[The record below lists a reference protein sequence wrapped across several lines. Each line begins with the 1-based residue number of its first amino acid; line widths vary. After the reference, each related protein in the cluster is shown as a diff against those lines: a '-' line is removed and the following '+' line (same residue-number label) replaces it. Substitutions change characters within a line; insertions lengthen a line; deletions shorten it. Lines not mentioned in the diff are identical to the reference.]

1 LKTLNWLGL
10 ANRLLSKN
18 VLARAR
24 LGSRPLHRVLSGL
37 LRLLLELLLL
47 NWPRRGLLDWLLL
60 RHRLLGLPLSRL
72 LDWLLLRDGLLNNML
87 TSLMS
92 KLL

>member
-1 LKTLNWLGL
+1 LLKTLNWLGL
-10 ANRLLSKN
+10 ANRLLRKN

-24 LGSRPLHRVLSGL
+24 LGSRPLHRVLSRL

-47 NWPRRGLLDWLLL
+47 NWLRRGLLDWLLL
-60 RHRLLGLPLSRL
+60 RHRLLSWPLSRL
-72 LDWLLLRDGLLNNML
+72 LDWLLLRDGL
-87 TSLMS
+87 MS

>member
-47 NWPRRGLLDWLLL
+47 NWSRRGLLDWLLL